1 MTTDPE
7 IVTFGCRLNT
17 YESEVMKGHARAAG
31 LSDTV
36 IVNTCAVTN
45 EAERQARQAIRKLR
59 RERPG
64 TRIVVTGCAAQI
76 DPARF
81 AAMPEVDQ
89 VIGNAEKMD
98 AATWREADAARVRV
112 GDISSQKSYPPSSP
126 ASGARERS
134 SGAFTAHA
142 PSRGEGIPTFGE
154 TFLPPPSEGEGWG
167 GGVSTADEMSAV
179 PTQNDRARAF
189 VEVQQG
195 CDHRCTFCIIPQ
207 GRGPSRSVPV
217 GGVVERVRS
226 LVTSGFREVVL
237 TGVDITGYGSDLPG
251 KPGLG
256 ALTRRLLTL
265 VPELERLRLSS
276 LDPVEVDDE
285 LVALFATEP
294 RLMPHVHLSVQAG
307 DDAVL
312 KRMARRHRRQDVIDL
327 ARRLRDARPNLA
339 IGADIIAGFP
349 GETDEQF
356 ANSLAL
362 VDEAGLTHLHV
373 FPYSPRPGTPAAK
386 WKAVAGPEIRRR
398 AAALRAKGETA
409 LAAYAASRI
418 GAAATVLVEKDGI
431 GRCEHYL
438 PVRFAAAA
446 ETGSVLALRITGADG
461 NTLQGELAA

>member
-1 MTTDPE
+1 MTARDPE

-45 EAERQARQAIRKLR
+45 EAERQARQAIRRLR
-59 RERPG
+59 RERPEA
-64 TRIVVTGCAAQI
+64 RIVVTGCAAQI

-98 AATWREADAARVRV
+98 AATWRAEGAERVRV
-112 GDISSQKSYPPSSP
+112 GDIAAQTSYPPTSP
-126 ASGARERS
+126 S
-134 SGAFTAHA
+134 
-142 PSRGEGIPTFGE
+142 PSRGEGIPIFGE
-154 TFLPPPSEGEGWG
+154 SFFPPPSEGEGQG
-167 GGVSTADEMSAV
+167 GGVPAQS
-179 PTQNDRARAF
+179 DRARAF

-237 TGVDITGYGSDLPG
+237 TGVDLTAYGGDLPG

-256 ALTRRLLTL
+256 ALARRLLNL

-285 LVALFATEP
+285 LVALFAGER

-312 KRMARRHRRQDVIDL
+312 KRMARRHRRDDVIAL
-327 ARRLRDARPNLA
+327 AQRLRAARPGLA
-339 IGADIIAGFP
+339 IGADIIVGFP
-349 GETDEQF
+349 GETEEGF

-386 WKAVAGPEIRRR
+386 WKPVAGPEIRRR
-398 AAALRAKGETA
+398 AAALRAKGEDA
-409 LAAYAASRI
+409 LAAYAMTRI
-418 GAAATVLVEKDGI
+418 GADAAVLVEKDGV

-438 PVRFAAAA
+438 PVRFAMPAT
-446 ETGSVLALRITGADG
+446 TGSVVALRITGTEGA
-461 NTLQGELAA
+461 TLQGELAA

>member
-1 MTTDPE
+1 MTARDPE
-7 IVTFGCRLNT
+7 LVTFGCRLNA

-31 LSDTV
+31 LNDTV

-45 EAERQARQAIRKLR
+45 EAERQARQAIRRLR
-59 RERPG
+59 RERPDA
-64 TRIVVTGCAAQI
+64 RIVVTGCAAQI

-89 VIGNAEKMD
+89 VIGNAEKMN
-98 AATWREADAARVRV
+98 AATWRAENVERVRV
-112 GDISSQKSYPPSSP
+112 GDIHDL
-126 ASGARERS
+126 AE
-134 SGAFTAHA
+134 TAHQFIADA
-142 PSRGEGIPTFGE
+142 PTDFE
-154 TFLPPPSEGEGWG
+154 
-167 GGVSTADEMSAV
+167 
-179 PTQNDRARAF
+179 DRARAF

-226 LVTSGFREVVL
+226 VAAGGFREVVL
-237 TGVDITGYGSDLPG
+237 TGVDLTGYGSDLPG

-256 ALTRRLLTL
+256 ALVRRLLTL

-285 LVALFATEP
+285 LVALFATET

-312 KRMARRHRRQDVIDL
+312 KRMARRHRRNDVIEL
-327 ARRLRDARPNLA
+327 AQRLRAARPGLA
-339 IGADIIAGFP
+339 IGADIIVGFP
-349 GETDEQF
+349 GESDAAF

-386 WKAVAGPEIRRR
+386 WTPVPGPEIRRR
-398 AAALRAKGETA
+398 ATLLRAKGNEA
-409 LAAYAASRI
+409 LAAYAATRI
-418 GAAATVLVEKDGI
+418 GADVAVLVEKDGV
-431 GRCEHYL
+431 GRSEHYL
-438 PVRFAAAA
+438 PVRFATSAA
-446 ETGSVLALRITGADG
+446 TGSVVTLRVTGAEG
-461 NTLQGELAA
+461 ATLQGELAA